1 MQQVKTKENSLRDT
15 SYPSERKEE
24 KKRYKLRKVE
34 EQEAEQQI
42 EDFIEN
48 EDISDDSGTDRLNGV
63 GPIGR
68 ECR

>member
-1 MQQVKTKENSLRDT
+1 MKNNEKPLRDT

-42 EDFIEN
+42 EEFIEN
-48 EDISDDSGTDRLNGV
+48 EDISDDSGTDRLDGER
-63 GPIGR
+63 PIGR
-68 ECR
+68 ECC